1 MDLFENYDCIV
12 FTEIHT
18 SIDDIIFWNNKLWSL
33 NKATIL
39 SQVMGLYG
47 YAFSDFGEN
56 HILRDA
62 TGEKQSIFNIF
73 LIEKKIGNADP
84 W

>member
-1 MDLFENYDCIV
+1 
-12 FTEIHT
+12 
-18 SIDDIIFWNNKLWSL
+18 
-33 NKATIL
+33 
-39 SQVMGLYG
+39 MGLYG

-84 W
+84 